1 MSTCLEEHAGAL
13 LLNLLV
19 WQPLDP
25 ANRMPVYAAPSQ
37 RGCRGRKGGSLCSA
51 RESTLQLSS
60 GGPGL
65 WARKHSPKEK
75 GLRGEP
81 LIDIRTRSLSSGSY
95 ALVFNRL
102 FLPDMT
108 EDSRIE
114 TARTSLSTNPAI
126 RAGR

>member
-1 MSTCLEEHAGAL
+1 M
-13 LLNLLV
+13 
-19 WQPLDP
+19 
-25 ANRMPVYAAPSQ
+25 
-37 RGCRGRKGGSLCSA
+37 
-51 RESTLQLSS
+51 QLSS

-75 GLRGEP
+75 DLRGEP
-81 LIDIRTRSLSSGSY
+81 LIDIRTRGSY

-108 EDSRIE
+108 DDSRIE
-114 TARTSLSTNPAI
+114 TTENFHVVISTNPAI